1 MKKYRSY
8 RGESGKAAPNVLER
22 DFSATQPD
30 EKWVT
35 DVTEFK
41 VKEQK
46 VYLSPVVDLFTQE
59 VVAYRVAKNA
69 CLPLVTDM
77 LTEAIS
83 TLKPNSK
90 PIIHNRS
97 RLAISPSTVSE
108 KGSREWVNAK
118 HVEKR

>member
-1 MKKYRSY
+1 
-8 RGESGKAAPNVLER
+8 APNVLER

-46 VYLSPVVDLFTQE
+46 VYLSPIVNLFTQE
-59 VVAYRVAKNA
+59 VVTYRVAQNA

-83 TLKPNSK
+83 KLKP
-90 PIIHNRS
+90 
-97 RLAISPSTVSE
+97 
-108 KGSREWVNAK
+108 
-118 HVEKR
+118 